1 VSLVALLT
9 WRDLLF
15 CAKHLFVEAIVSRM
29 RKSHRRQRL
38 VLAASRGDP
47 AAIGLA
53 LPQPWPL
60 AGYFGRTLT
69 SPEGSL
75 AVLGEAAVA
84 GMSMGSG

>member
-15 CAKHLFVEAIVSRM
+15 CVKHLFVEAIVSGM

-47 AAIGLA
+47 AAIEE
-53 LPQPWPL
+53 
-60 AGYFGRTLT
+60 LT
-69 SPEGSL
+69 KL
-75 AVLGEAAVA
+75 
-84 GMSMGSG
+84 